1 MTILEYVLKL
11 ERDSIDLYEKY
22 LTLDYKKELK
32 NVKYDSV
39 LYEKEKKSVSFNPC
53 FGRYYE
59 LYNPINN
66 WFNGSTYY
74 PGRLSPKKPE
84 KGEYWKYYY
93 KDGKVV
99 LIESYNER
107 FQHST
112 SYLAYG
118 NVFVAVSTH
127 DDKACMG
134 YLYTSHRENDEA
146 HFLELFDYKDKRLN
160 GLEETVFNYSTKR
173 LDKYELLE
181 SFFYC
186 EHYIMTSKHYWNKIK
201 PFEKYQYNFDDIYRE
216 NLEDA
221 SKLIYQITYGGDRV
235 DFNMGD
241 PIFGML
247 IPDELK
253 KKYRVGKYRWDE
265 DN

>member
-1 MTILEYVLKL
+1 M
-11 ERDSIDLYEKY
+11 
-22 LTLDYKKELK
+22 
-32 NVKYDSV
+32 
-39 LYEKEKKSVSFNPC
+39 
-53 FGRYYE
+53 
-59 LYNPINN
+59 
-66 WFNGSTYY
+66 
-74 PGRLSPKKPE
+74 
-84 KGEYWKYYY
+84 
-93 KDGKVV
+93 
-99 LIESYNER
+99 
-107 FQHST
+107 
-112 SYLAYG
+112 
-118 NVFVAVSTH
+118 
-127 DDKACMG
+127 
-134 YLYTSHRENDEA
+134 
-146 HFLELFDYKDKRLN
+146 ELFDYKDKRLN

-201 PFEKYQYNFDDIYRE
+201 PFEKYQYNFDDIYKE

-241 PIFGML
+241 PSFGML

-253 KKYRVGKYRWDE
+253 KKYKVGKYRWYE

>member
-22 LTLDYKKELK
+22 LALDYKKELK

-39 LYEKEKKSVSFNPC
+39 LYEKKKKSVSFNPC

-107 FQHST
+107 FQ
-112 SYLAYG
+112 
-118 NVFVAVSTH
+118 
-127 DDKACMG
+127 
-134 YLYTSHRENDEA
+134 
-146 HFLELFDYKDKRLN
+146 
-160 GLEETVFNYSTKR
+160 YST
-173 LDKYELLE
+173 
-181 SFFYC
+181 
-186 EHYIMTSKHYWNKIK
+186 
-201 PFEKYQYNFDDIYRE
+201 
-216 NLEDA
+216 
-221 SKLIYQITYGGDRV
+221 
-235 DFNMGD
+235 
-241 PIFGML
+241 
-247 IPDELK
+247 
-253 KKYRVGKYRWDE
+253 
-265 DN
+265 